1 MKIRGL
7 INLGKTFVSEI
18 VVRNFLVLL
27 LLGGIL
33 YILPTR
39 NALADLVSTNVPAAG
54 CYQSA
59 VNATVSC
66 SGMGN
71 CASSDAQP
79 SVGLTSTSNR
89 TCPGV
94 NINNEV
100 RLYGAVGDPASSA
113 KLIHSLQME
122 LESLT

>member
-79 SVGLTSTSNR
+79 SSNR